1 MDTSADVESPDV
13 WADLAQERLGTP
25 ANVVT
30 LVRTVA
36 SVVVAGVAVRG
47 DSLPLLLV
55 ALGLY
60 WAGDLLDGVVAR
72 VLHCE
77 SRVGAVLDI
86 LADRTRAA
94 AFYVG
99 LVWHDADLV
108 WPVLVYR
115 RVHGGR
121 RVPVPG
127 VPVLAG
133 AQPQLLLRRRPAAVA
148 VELVQAR
155 QGGQLRDVRGDPAA
169 DRQRPLGLAIATA
182 LLVLKCASLV
192 RLMRL
197 GLPIPAH

>member
-13 WADLAQERLGTP
+13 WADPAQERLGTP

-36 SVVVAGVAVRG
+36 SVAVAGVAARE

-72 VLHCE
+72 VLRCE

-86 LADRTRAA
+86 LADRTCAA

-99 LVWHDADLV
+99 LVWYDADLV
-108 WPVLVYR
+108 WPVLVYL
-115 RVHGGR
+115 VEFM
-121 RVPVPG
+121 VVDAYLSLAFLSWPVRSP
-127 VPVLAG
+127 P
-133 AQPQLLLRRRPAAVA
+133 PERSDRRP
-148 VELVQAR
+148 
-155 QGGQLRDVRGDPAA
+155 GS
-169 DRQRPLGLAIATA
+169 T
-182 LLVLKCASLV
+182 
-192 RLMRL
+192 
-197 GLPIPAH
+197 